1 MKFTLH
7 ILQYSQH
14 ISYIHEISTHTCYP
28 LKPGYLCSTGTRVRS
43 YMYELKFHVC
53 AFIHVSYI
61 HVSYI
66 MWPHIHDLYTM
77 HTINRTHIHDVCVC
91 VCTTRAHMRRTSSP
105 THKEIPWFSKF
116 QWHSFHSPHHA
127 LSKQRV
133 VRLTCK
139 IFHHVYICQS

>member
-14 ISYIHEISTHTCYP
+14 ISYIHEISTHTCAHTCYP
-28 LKPGYLCSTGTRVRS
+28 FKPGYLCSTGTRVRS

-77 HTINRTHIHDVCVC
+77 HTINRTHMMCVCVC
-91 VCTTRAHMRRTSSP
+91 VPHVHTCVARHHRPTKKSLGFLNSNGTRFT
-105 THKEIPWFSKF
+105 
-116 QWHSFHSPHHA
+116 
-127 LSKQRV
+127 
-133 VRLTCK
+133 RLIMLCRNS
-139 IFHHVYICQS
+139 VSYD